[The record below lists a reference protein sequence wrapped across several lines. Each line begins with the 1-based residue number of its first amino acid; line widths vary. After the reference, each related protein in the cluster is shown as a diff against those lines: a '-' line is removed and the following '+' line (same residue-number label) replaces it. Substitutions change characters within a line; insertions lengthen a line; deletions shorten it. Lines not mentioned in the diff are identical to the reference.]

1 MARIEGVTDAKA
13 SLISRGLFW
22 LARRKLGRVSEM
34 VRIAAHVPRILLG
47 RGLIELLLDSSRLV
61 ERRLRWLGVIKT
73 AMLVGCP
80 A

>member
-1 MARIEGVTDAKA
+1 MARIEGVTDERA

-34 VRIAAHVPRILLG
+34 WRICAHVPRIHLG
-47 RGLIELLLDSSRLV
+47 RGLMELQLDSSRLV
-61 ERRLRWLGVIKT
+61 DRRLRWLGVIKT

>member
-1 MARIEGVTDAKA
+1 MARIEGVTDERA

-34 VRIAAHVPRILLG
+34 WRICAHVPKVHLG
-47 RGLIELLLDSSRLV
+47 RGLFELLLDRSALV

>member
-1 MARIEGVTDAKA
+1 MARIEGVADEKA
-13 SLISRGLFW
+13 GFISRALFW

-34 VRIAAHVPRILLG
+34 WRIAAHVPRIQLG
-47 RGLIELLLDSSRLV
+47 RGLLELLLDSSKLV
-61 ERRLRWLGVIKT
+61 DRRLRWLGVIKT